1 MQGMKISASKRRT
14 LQSLAGMFPCN
25 AILYKW
31 KLTSSPAC
39 TLCGHIVENLAHVQC
54 VCQALKEA
62 RIRAHHNLVRKLW
75 GLLEKS
81 SPRWII
87 HREMTVDALRGLVAP
102 LDCQA
107 DWQRA
112 VDELHKPDLEIEEDP
127 AAAAGLLRKRPDGFA
142 LNWGSNFHQEG
153 PNP

>member
-1 MQGMKISASKRRT
+1 
-14 LQSLAGMFPCN
+14 MFPCN

-31 KLTSSPAC
+31 KLTLSPAC

-54 VCQALKEA
+54 VCLALKEA
-62 RIRAHHNLVRKLW
+62 RMRAHHNLVRMLLWAPSVW

-87 HREMTVDALRGLVAP
+87 HREMTVDALGGLVAP
-102 LDCQA
+102 LDCQT

-112 VDELHKPDLEIEEDP
+112 VDELHEPDL
-127 AAAAGLLRKRPDGFA
+127 RQ
-142 LNWGSNFHQEG
+142 S
-153 PNP
+153 